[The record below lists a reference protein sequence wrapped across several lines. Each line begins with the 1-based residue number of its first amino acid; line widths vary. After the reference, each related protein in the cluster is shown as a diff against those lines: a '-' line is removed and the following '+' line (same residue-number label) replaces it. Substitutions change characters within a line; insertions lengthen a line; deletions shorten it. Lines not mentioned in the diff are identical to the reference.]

1 MREKDRTYRR
11 CFPRKAA
18 RLAADIIIFVGKGK
32 VYDSGFAMVENVS
45 LSGAL
50 LSKIKTV
57 KDSLPLKPFYL
68 ELHFKDKE
76 YEGIH
81 LVAQPVRFV
90 VADGMLKLG
99 VSFTEFS
106 VSVD

>member
-1 MREKDRTYRR
+1 MKDKERVHRR
-11 CFPRKAA
+11 CFPRKEA
-18 RLAADIIIFVGKGK
+18 RLTADLVIFTGKEK
-32 VYDSGFAMVENVS
+32 VYDTGFVIVEDVS

-57 KDSLPLKPFYL
+57 KASLPIKPFYM

-81 LVAQPVRFV
+81 VVAQPVRFV
-90 VADGMLKLG
+90 VSDGALKLG

-106 VSVD
+106 VSVG